1 MQTMSLNEMGPGREG
16 AGTALDRLN
25 ITQRYL
31 ATEFADGYEDGVLPR
46 RDLIERVAR
55 ITGGIGTAASVLLAL
70 GIRPTTSSAQSTPP
84 MYSMPGDA
92 SSPASVS
99 PNDPA
104 IVASDVIVPSGGVEV
119 AAYLARPV
127 GDGPFPA
134 VMICHENAG
143 TAEHFRDVARRFAK
157 VGYVAIH
164 LDLLSR
170 EGGTEAVPANQRAA
184 ALTAPGKAEL
194 FVDDFRA
201 AMAML
206 RADLGVRGDAIGMT
220 GYCFGGSVTWNVA
233 CREPGLRAAV
243 PFYGPPG
250 FPEELGEIR
259 ASCLGVYGDS
269 DARVNASI
277 PVVEKALR
285 SSGVAHDLRVYA
297 GAGHAFFNDT
307 RPQVYAEEASMQA
320 WRDTLEWFS
329 KHLA

>member
-1 MQTMSLNEMGPGREG
+1 MSLEKVDTGCEG
-16 AGTALDRLN
+16 AGTALDRLT

-70 GIRPTTSSAQSTPP
+70 GIRPYSASAQSSPP
-84 MYSMPGDA
+84 VYSMPGEA

-99 PNDPA
+99 PNDPE
-104 IVASDVIVPSGGVEV
+104 IVASDVIVANSVVEV
-119 AAYLARPV
+119 AGYLARPR

-157 VGYVAIH
+157 AGYVALH

-184 ALTAPGKAEL
+184 ALTAPGKADL
-194 FVDDFRA
+194 FVGDFRA

-206 RADLGVRGDAIGMT
+206 RADPAVRGDAIGMT

-259 ASCLGVYGDS
+259 ASCLGVYGET

-277 PVVEKALR
+277 PVVASALE
-285 SSGVAHDLRVYA
+285 SSSIVHDLRVYP

-307 RPQVYAEEASMQA
+307 RPQVYSQAASAQA
-320 WRDTLEWFS
+320 WHDTLEWFA

>member
-1 MQTMSLNEMGPGREG
+1 MSLEELDTGGQG
-16 AGTALDRLN
+16 AVTALDRLT

-31 ATEFADGYEDGVLPR
+31 ATEFADGYEDGVLTR

-55 ITGGIGTAASVLLAL
+55 MTGGIGTAASVLLAL
-70 GIRPTTSSAQSTPP
+70 GIRPNSASAQSTPP
-84 MYSMPGDA
+84 VYSMPGEA

-99 PNDPA
+99 PDDPA
-104 IVASDVIVPSGGVEV
+104 IVASDVIVANGGVDV
-119 AAYLARPV
+119 AGYLVRPR
-127 GDGPFPA
+127 GGGPFPT

-157 VGYVAIH
+157 AGYVALH

-184 ALTAPGKAEL
+184 ALTESGKADL
-194 FVDDFRA
+194 FVGDFRA

-206 RADLGVRGDAIGMT
+206 RTDPAVRGDAIGMT

-259 ASCLGVYGDS
+259 ASCLGVYGET

-277 PVVEKALR
+277 PVVASALQ
-285 SSGVAHDLRVYA
+285 SSGIVHDLRVYP

-307 RPQVYAEEASMQA
+307 RPQAYAEDASIKA
-320 WRDTLEWFS
+320 WGDTLDWFA

>member
-1 MQTMSLNEMGPGREG
+1 M
-16 AGTALDRLN
+16 
-25 ITQRYL
+25 
-31 ATEFADGYEDGVLPR
+31 
-46 RDLIERVAR
+46 
-55 ITGGIGTAASVLLAL
+55 
-70 GIRPTTSSAQSTPP
+70 
-84 MYSMPGDA
+84 
-92 SSPASVS
+92 
-99 PNDPA
+99 
-104 IVASDVIVPSGGVEV
+104 
-119 AAYLARPV
+119 

-206 RADLGVRGDAIGMT
+206 RADPGVRGDAIGMT

-259 ASCLGVYGDS
+259 ASCLGVYGDL

-277 PVVEKALR
+277 PVVETHMTCGSMRVQVTRFSTTRALR
-285 SSGVAHDLRVYA
+285 YTPRRRRCRHGVTRLSGFPSTSPSGVEKRAV
-297 GAGHAFFNDT
+297 
-307 RPQVYAEEASMQA
+307 
-320 WRDTLEWFS
+320 
-329 KHLA
+329 